1 MKRSF
6 SIFIKLFVILQSI
19 SVLCV
24 SEEFDFFYFVVQWPG
39 SYCDTKNHCCYPK
52 SGKPAADF
60 GIHGLWPNYKD
71 GSYPSNCDPD
81 ALFDESQVRFLIK
94 MTQVTILV
102 YCFCLFFVYNMEQ
115 LTDLMSK
122 MQKSWPT
129 LSCPSNDGLK
139 FWSHEWVKHGTCAES
154 ELDQREYFEA
164 ALKLKDKV
172 NLLQIL
178 KDAVIK
184 PDDRFYDLDKIKDAI
199 EEATGFTPGIDCNI
213 DSSHNSQLYQ
223 IYQCV
228 DTSGSDFI
236 QCPRLPRSRCP
247 SRVQFPKF

>member
-81 ALFDESQVRFLIK
+81 ALFDESQ
-94 MTQVTILV
+94 
-102 YCFCLFFVYNMEQ
+102 

-178 KDAVIK
+178 KDAGIK

-199 EEATGFTPGIDCNI
+199 EEATGFTPGIDCNV

-247 SRVQFPKF
+247 SRVQLPKF

>member
-81 ALFDESQVRFLIK
+81 ALFDESQ
-94 MTQVTILV
+94 
-102 YCFCLFFVYNMEQ
+102 

-178 KDAVIK
+178 KDAGIK

-199 EEATGFTPGIDCNI
+199 EEATGFTPGIDCNV